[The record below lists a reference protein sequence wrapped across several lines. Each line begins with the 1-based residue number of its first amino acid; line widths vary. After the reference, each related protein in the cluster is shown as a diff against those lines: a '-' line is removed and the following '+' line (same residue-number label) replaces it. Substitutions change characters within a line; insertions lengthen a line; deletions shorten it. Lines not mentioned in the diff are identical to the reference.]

1 MGLVHGPPILEGKY
15 KLHAFMWMFINS
27 LNSLYNSFE
36 KANKV
41 LLFKQF
47 EMNSWLSKISD
58 SVNLKAHSQ
67 VWENFWE
74 LKSL

>member
-1 MGLVHGPPILEGKY
+1 MGLVHGPPILEGKD

-47 EMNSWLSKISD
+47 
-58 SVNLKAHSQ
+58 
-67 VWENFWE
+67 
-74 LKSL
+74 

>member
-47 EMNSWLSKISD
+47 EMNS
-58 SVNLKAHSQ
+58 
-67 VWENFWE
+67 
-74 LKSL
+74 